1 MAHTN
6 QEGKYINKE
15 GGILMYKIIG
25 KYCGEAEEIDE
36 FETREEAMQM
46 LTEYRM
52 AYGSEWKLWIKKS

>member
-1 MAHTN
+1 
-6 QEGKYINKE
+6 
-15 GGILMYKIIG
+15 MYKIIG
-25 KYCGEAEEIDE
+25 KYCGVTEEIDE